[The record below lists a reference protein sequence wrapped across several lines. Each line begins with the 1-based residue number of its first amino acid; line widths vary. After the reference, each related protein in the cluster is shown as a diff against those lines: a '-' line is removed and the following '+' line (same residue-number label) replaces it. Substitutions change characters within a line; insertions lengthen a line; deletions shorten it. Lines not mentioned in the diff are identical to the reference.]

1 VFLNTARGGV
11 VDSGA
16 LKAAMK
22 AGKFGAV
29 VLDVWE
35 DEPNIDAEL
44 LEMVDIGTPHIAGH
58 SLDGKVAGMIMIYR
72 SACEYFGV
80 GAEFDFG
87 SFLAGPVTAQLNVNP
102 KSGENEQEMLRQVVN
117 KIYDIKK
124 DDADLRWMLDR
135 PQGKR
140 GGFFE
145 NLREDYPV
153 RREFQNTQIVLENPC
168 ESLAAKLVGIGFK
181 EGKSKKAKIKN
192 EKP

>member
-16 LKAAMK
+16 LKAAIK

-44 LEMVDIGTPHIAGH
+44 LEMVDIGTQHIAGH
-58 SLDGKVAGMIMIYR
+58 SLDGKVAGMVMIYR
-72 SACEYFGV
+72 SACECFGV
-80 GAEFDFG
+80 EQELDVG
-87 SFLAGPVTAQLNVNP
+87 SFLPGPVRAELNVNP
-102 KSGENEQEMLRQVVN
+102 KSGDNEQEMLRQVVN

-145 NLREDYPV
+145 NLREDHPV
-153 RREFQNTQIVLENPC
+153 RREFQNTRIVLENPC
-168 ESLAAKLVGIGFK
+168 ESLAAKLAGIGFK
-181 EGKSKKAKIKN
+181 QVKGKKVRRR
-192 EKP
+192 